1 MAVAFWVVGWLDGDV
16 NAGSGLLVRVSDV
29 VERVI
34 AKVDVVVTCTAL
46 ILAAFTSVAGV
57 VLRASICYFHNHTC
71 AISSAVATAVVLAAN
86 LESATAHGGRTGRA
100 LTLANV
106 LVPAVI
112 AITLG
117 AGWI

>member
-1 MAVAFWVVGWLDGDV
+1 MAVAFWVVCRFNSNV
-16 NAGSGLLVRVSDV
+16 NTGCWLLVWISNV
-29 VERVI
+29 VESII
-34 AKVDVVVTCTAL
+34 AKIDVVVTCTAL
-46 ILAAFTSVAGV
+46 ILATLASVAGV
-57 VLRASICYFHNHTC
+57 VLRASIRYFHYNTG
-71 AISSAVATAVVLAAN
+71 AITSAVAAAVVLATN